1 MVVADSR
8 FPADPAPETICDWC
22 GWWNSP
28 EQFCSERCRFEW
40 LTWQVVLLRM
50 LDDGSKLVVPST
62 R

>member
-1 MVVADSR
+1 MGSDTGSQVEPGV
-8 FPADPAPETICDWC
+8 CDWC
-22 GWWNSP
+22 GWWNSL

-40 LTWQVVLLRM
+40 LIWQVVLLRM